1 MTTGCIAVPQ
11 TARVETLGTPAAC
24 SLDGQAIRV
33 LVWNLY
39 KSKLAGWR
47 DDFAALAT
55 DHDLMLLQ
63 EGYWDAET
71 RPWFAGVEGLAW
83 WLGVT
88 FEYTHRSPRP
98 VTGTVLGS
106 RCSPLTPILFLHS
119 PYREA
124 LTGTPK
130 SFIAGTFAV
139 TGSAQPLLVLSVH
152 GTNLHV
158 DPIAF
163 DQHMDQVIDT
173 VGRHSGPVVLAGDFN
188 TWSERRTA
196 YLFERTAALGLTS
209 VFDRGP
215 AREAQSDGRMTWS
228 DNYLD
233 HAFVR
238 GLVVRPSA
246 QVLRTV
252 RSSDHAPLSFV
263 VALADPG

>member
-1 MTTGCIAVPQ
+1 MQA
-11 TARVETLGTPAAC
+11 LGTPTER
-24 SLDGQAIRV
+24 SFDGKAIRV

-39 KSKLAGWR
+39 KSELAGWR
-47 DDFAALAT
+47 NDFAALAA

-63 EGYWDAET
+63 EGFWDAET
-71 RPWFAGVEGLAW
+71 MPWFAGVAGVGW

-98 VTGTVLGS
+98 VTGTVLGR
-106 RCSPLTPILFLHS
+106 RCSPRAPILFLHS

-130 SFIAGTFAV
+130 SHIAGIFAV
-139 TGSAQPLLVLSVH
+139 DGSDAPLLAVSVH

-158 DPIAF
+158 DQAAF
-163 DQHMDQVIDT
+163 DRHMDQILDG
-173 VGRHSGPVVLAGDFN
+173 VGNHAGPVLLAGDFN
-188 TWSERRTA
+188 TWSESRMA
-196 YLFERTAALGLTS
+196 YLFDRAAALGLTS

-215 AREAQSDGRMTWS
+215 AREAPSDGRMTWS

-238 GLVVRPSA
+238 GLVVRPGA
-246 QVLRTV
+246 RVLRAV
-252 RSSDHAPLSFV
+252 ASSDHAPLSFV
-263 VALADPG
+263 VALADSG